1 MQYLAW
7 VGVAINFLTAFLVGA
22 AVGSFLNVC
31 VYRVPYERSFLWPG
45 SRCGN
50 CFRPIRWFDNIP
62 LVSYWVLRGRCRT
75 CGSRFSIRYFLVE
88 LGTALAF
95 TGLYYLEVY
104 RNVLGIQELAG
115 RGERWNIQHGLPS
128 WKAWALF
135 SYHAILMSFLIAA
148 SLCDIDHLE
157 IPLGITI
164 AGTIVGLIGSACF
177 PWPFPNPPGSGLPA
191 IPSRP
196 GMIDMFP
203 RPPDPGLYA
212 WPVWYS
218 LSDWFPPG
226 SWQLGLATG
235 LAGAAAGNV
244 VLRVVRFVF
253 GLGRGIEGLGIGDSD
268 LMMMAGS
275 FVGWQV
281 ILVAFGAGVFVALVF
296 GVVQMISRGE
306 QVMPFGPS
314 LAAGVMIALLCWPL
328 IAEKAWMALSDTFY
342 LKLFSFTAPVLLL
355 VIAFALRIARGG
367 EPPEEM
373 NGAGKVS

>member
-1 MQYLAW
+1 
-7 VGVAINFLTAFLVGA
+7 
-22 AVGSFLNVC
+22 
-31 VYRVPYERSFLWPG
+31 
-45 SRCGN
+45 
-50 CFRPIRWFDNIP
+50 
-62 LVSYWVLRGRCRT
+62 
-75 CGSRFSIRYFLVE
+75 
-88 LGTALAF
+88 
-95 TGLYYLEVY
+95 
-104 RNVLGIQELAG
+104 
-115 RGERWNIQHGLPS
+115 
-128 WKAWALF
+128 
-135 SYHAILMSFLIAA
+135 
-148 SLCDIDHLE
+148 
-157 IPLGITI
+157 
-164 AGTIVGLIGSACF
+164 
-177 PWPFPNPPGSGLPA
+177 
-191 IPSRP
+191 
-196 GMIDMFP
+196 
-203 RPPDPGLYA
+203 
-212 WPVWYS
+212 

-314 LAAGVMIALLCWPL
+314 LAVGVMIALLCWPL

-342 LKLFSFTAPVLLL
+342 LQLFGFTAPVLLL
-355 VIAFALRIARGG
+355 VIAFALRIARGV